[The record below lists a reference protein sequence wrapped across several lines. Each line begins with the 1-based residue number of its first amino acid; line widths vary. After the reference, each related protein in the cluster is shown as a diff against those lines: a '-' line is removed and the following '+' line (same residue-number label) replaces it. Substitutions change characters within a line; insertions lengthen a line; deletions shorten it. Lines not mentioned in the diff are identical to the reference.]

1 MKKSLLQYMKIIFLS
16 KVSPLWISLFAS
28 PVYCAPCLFT
38 FFLFFTTIYGL
49 LSDLYGNIMK
59 KFILSHHIIIIIYD
73 RQSQIISIMNML
85 WINLQINLF
94 SISKSIWNSL
104 PFNMKTEANILI
116 FKFKTACKKHFLT
129 CFSDI
134 LYECWL
140 IN

>member
-38 FFLFFTTIYGL
+38 FFCSSRPYMDF
-49 LSDLYGNIMK
+49 YGNIMK